1 MRSFLITPDI
11 LILIFKYKYTTNCG
25 NILKKIA
32 VIFELRTHL
41 LTQVRILQ
49 VMLELLKVISSPTS
63 IKFEDV
69 FLTWY

>member
-1 MRSFLITPDI
+1 M
-11 LILIFKYKYTTNCG
+11 
-25 NILKKIA
+25 KKIA

-49 VMLELLKVISSPTS
+49 VMLELLKVISSTTS